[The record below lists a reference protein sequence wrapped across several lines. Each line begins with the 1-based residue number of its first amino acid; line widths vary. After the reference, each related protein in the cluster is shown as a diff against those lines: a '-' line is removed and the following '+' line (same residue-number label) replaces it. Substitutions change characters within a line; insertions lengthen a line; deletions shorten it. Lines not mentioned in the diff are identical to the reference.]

1 MLRINQI
8 TLSVNDREEMLGK
21 YICAHLGI
29 GRRDLVSY
37 SVYKRSIDARKKDIK
52 IVYTVD
58 VVVSDESKILSKKIK
73 DVSVITQYQ
82 YTVPSKGN
90 KKMRHRPIVVGFGPA
105 GMFAALLLAKE
116 GYRPIVIE
124 RGSKMEER
132 VEKVERFWKE
142 GILDPSCNVQF
153 GEGGA
158 GTFSDGKLT
167 TRVKDP
173 RSRKVLEELVAA
185 GAKEEILQEAHPHI
199 GTDKLRNVVRNIR
212 EQIIALGGS
221 FHFNTLVE
229 DLVIEDGKVCG
240 VVTKKGILKSET
252 VLLCIGHS
260 ARDTYQ
266 ALYDHS
272 ITMTPKAFA
281 VGVRVEHKQ
290 EEIDVCQ
297 YGDGSLAKKLGAAEY
312 YLTHTADNGRGVF
325 SFCMCP
331 GGVVVPSNSEID
343 SIVTNGMSYAAR
355 DGENANSAILV
366 QVSPK
371 DYGEGILSGIAF
383 QEMLEKRAYV
393 MGKGGYK
400 APAQY
405 IHDYLDH
412 TISTELQGVQ
422 PSYALGVTLCNM
434 HELFPKDIDVALTQG
449 LQAFTRKIKG
459 FEKGIMI
466 GVETR
471 SSSPVRVERDTQSL
485 QSVSVKGLYPCGEG
499 CGYAG
504 GIVSAAI
511 DGLKVAE
518 EVIKVYQPPKV
529 KEVK

>member
-1 MLRINQI
+1 
-8 TLSVNDREEMLGK
+8 
-21 YICAHLGI
+21 
-29 GRRDLVSY
+29 
-37 SVYKRSIDARKKDIK
+37 
-52 IVYTVD
+52 
-58 VVVSDESKILSKKIK
+58 
-73 DVSVITQYQ
+73 
-82 YTVPSKGN
+82 
-90 KKMRHRPIVVGFGPA
+90 
-105 GMFAALLLAKE
+105 
-116 GYRPIVIE
+116 
-124 RGSKMEER
+124 
-132 VEKVERFWKE
+132 
-142 GILDPSCNVQF
+142 
-153 GEGGA
+153 
-158 GTFSDGKLT
+158 
-167 TRVKDP
+167 
-173 RSRKVLEELVAA
+173 
-185 GAKEEILQEAHPHI
+185 
-199 GTDKLRNVVRNIR
+199 
-212 EQIIALGGS
+212 
-221 FHFNTLVE
+221 
-229 DLVIEDGKVCG
+229 
-240 VVTKKGILKSET
+240 
-252 VLLCIGHS
+252 
-260 ARDTYQ
+260 Q

-297 YGDGSLAKKLGAAEY
+297 YGDGRLAKELGAAEY

-405 IHDYLDH
+405 IHDYLEH